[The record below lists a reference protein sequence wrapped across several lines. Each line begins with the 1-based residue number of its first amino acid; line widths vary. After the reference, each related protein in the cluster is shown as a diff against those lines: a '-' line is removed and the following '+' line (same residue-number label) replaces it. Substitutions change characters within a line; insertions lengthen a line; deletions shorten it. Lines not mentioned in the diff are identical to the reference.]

1 MEKKPEKLMDVAK
14 IGAKG
19 QIVIPKSMRDM
30 FGLRPGDTLLLLADG
45 SRGIAMNKLDL
56 ITDAVEKAMMGEPT
70 ADDKRFAAAVK
81 EALKNVPFAPPVYGF
96 VVFTSPRVSFVFKN
110 DKILKPTQAVDK
122 LQQLSSRGRKLTGE
136 QKSEILTRLRT
147 ISKKSGPAFAK
158 QVKMRQ
164 GR

>member
-45 SRGIAMNKLDL
+45 SRGIAMNRLDS

-70 ADDKRFAAAVK
+70 ADDKRFAAELKTVVENNITTVEDERRFADEFKALSK
-81 EALKNVPFAPPVYGF
+81 EEEK
-96 VVFTSPRVSFVFKN
+96 
-110 DKILKPTQAVDK
+110 
-122 LQQLSSRGRKLTGE
+122 
-136 QKSEILTRLRT
+136 
-147 ISKKSGPAFAK
+147 
-158 QVKMRQ
+158 
-164 GR
+164 